1 MPKGLRRIHGGGDF
15 HFITCSC
22 YRRQPWLRS
31 VRRRNIFLEILEQV
45 RKKYR
50 FIVAGYVVMPE
61 HFHLLMSEPEQ
72 GTPSTVM
79 QVLKQRVARRLL
91 PKKRR
96 HDPRQQGLFADDR
109 SPKFWQSRFYDFNVY
124 SGKKHAEK
132 LRYMHRNPVK
142 RGLVHRPEQWEWSS
156 FLYYAEGR
164 KGKVKLNG

>member
-22 YRRQPWLRS
+22 YRRHPWLKS
-31 VRRRNIFLEILEQV
+31 VRRRKVFLEILEQV

-61 HFHLLMSEPEQ
+61 HFHLLMSEPQQ

-91 PKKRR
+91 PKKRT
-96 HDPRQQGLFADDR
+96 HDPRQQELFADER

-124 SGKKHAEK
+124 SKKKHAEK

-142 RGLVHRPEQWEWSS
+142 RGLVQRPEQWEWSS

-164 KGKVKLNG
+164 KAKVKLNG